1 MCIRDS
7 GLVWSYLGGVTILVG
22 IITLLPVLVLPA
34 FPEEVI
40 YAKYFIIPGVIAIL
54 GGYLLR
60 FLLQGKAVGSLE
72 KKQAALIVVCLLY
85 TSTVRNTTAARFGN
99 NITADRTFVASNI

>member
-1 MCIRDS
+1 MNNAIQQSGSQS
-7 GLVWSYLGGVTILVG
+7 GLVWSYLGGVTMLVG
-22 IITLLPVLVLPA
+22 IITLLPLLVLPA

-40 YAKYFIIPGVIAIL
+40 YAKYFIIPGITAIL

-72 KKQAALIVVCLLY
+72 KKQAALIVVGAWLIAIFLGAVPFLL
-85 TSTVRNTTAARFGN
+85 TG
-99 NITADRTFVASNI
+99 D